1 MPNSSNSDKPL
12 RINGLANCSL
22 PRPTSDVSQIRPK
35 FFTNSRVISGSFAAR
50 SIGNS
55 RVEKSRR
62 RLADQLGYV
71 YTEGPWWT
79 WQDRKE
85 G

>member
-1 MPNSSNSDKPL
+1 MLNGSNYANPL
-12 RINGLANCSL
+12 KTKGLANRSL
-22 PRPTSDVSQIRPK
+22 PRRTSDVSQIPPK
-35 FFTNSRVISGSFAAR
+35 FSTNSPEISGKFAKG
-50 SIGNS
+50 SIGNTTI
-55 RVEKSRR
+55 EKSRR

-71 YTEGPWWT
+71 YTDGPWWT